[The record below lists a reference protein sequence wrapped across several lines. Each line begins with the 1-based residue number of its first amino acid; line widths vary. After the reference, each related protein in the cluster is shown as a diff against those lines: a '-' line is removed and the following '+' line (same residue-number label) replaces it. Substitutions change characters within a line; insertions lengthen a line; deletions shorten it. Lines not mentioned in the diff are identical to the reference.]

1 MDTIEIHT
9 TTDKMHECESG
20 CIYVVVNNTNGD
32 MRNVAYCTTRDM
44 ANEMRDM
51 YCEDVLGID
60 SESEGKR
67 LYFHREIQYRL
78 SYLLLI
84 VFRLWR

>member
-60 SESEGKR
+60 SEGEGSAYIFIVK
-67 LYFHREIQYRL
+67 Y
-78 SYLLLI
+78 STDCLI
-84 VFRLWR
+84 CF